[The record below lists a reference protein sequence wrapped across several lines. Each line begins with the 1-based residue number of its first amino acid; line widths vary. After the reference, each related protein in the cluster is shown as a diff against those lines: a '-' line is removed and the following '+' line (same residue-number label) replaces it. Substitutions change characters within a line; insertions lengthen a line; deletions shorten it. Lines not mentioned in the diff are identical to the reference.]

1 LRRVIEKYLECH
13 YYSELMNPKVSL
25 AKSKDHY
32 NGVQSS
38 LELLKDDMKR
48 SFSALSSLLIK
59 INLVITKT
67 PAYSEGVELATTPFL
82 AVKSFIDFISPFYKG
97 KIIIA
102 EEAAWGDTEEGFKLY
117 GFTQLAEENTQV
129 NLLNMEEDDLVEKEI
144 PHSGGKL
151 TLPFSKTMMEAP
163 FIVSITRPKTHCS
176 VGVTLGIKN
185 VTVGA
190 INGYSMRRKIHGEP
204 IHETIAALA
213 AYVYPDFVVLDG
225 TCGMEGGGPVRGT
238 RRDAGWTLASCHALA
253 ADSLAT
259 YLMGFD
265 STKVQYLNL
274 LREKEGG
281 LYPEDT
287 IEICGEDPQKL
298 ITPFNPHRNFKFLK
312 M

>member
-1 LRRVIEKYLECH
+1 MSLPQW
-13 YYSELMNPKVSL
+13 LMNPEVSL
-25 AKSKDHY
+25 VKSRDHY
-32 NGVQSS
+32 TGVQNS
-38 LELLKDDMKR
+38 LEPLKDDMKR
-48 SFSALSSLLIK
+48 SFSTLSSLLIK
-59 INLVITKT
+59 INLVITRT

-117 GFTQLAEENTQV
+117 GFTQLAEENAQV
-129 NLLNMEEDDLVEKEI
+129 NLLNIEEDDLVEKEI
-144 PHSGGKL
+144 PHAGGKL

-190 INGYSMRRKIHGEP
+190 IHGYSMRRKIHGES

-213 AYVYPDFVVLDG
+213 GYVYPDFVVLDG

-265 STKVQYLNL
+265 STKVQYLDL
-274 LREKEGG
+274 LREKKGG